1 MRIRLAF
8 TLGLCLLLLGGC
20 KRRQKQISVQTDEDG
35 ATLSSVIY
43 MADAKSAPQLLKGFH
58 GIEGNA
64 WRWTMGNFAVALRPP
79 RNSAVRGA
87 VLHLKFAL
95 PDAVIANTK
104 KVTLSASV
112 NGTALPPETYSAAG
126 EFEYTR
132 EVDPKLLAG
141 DAVNVEFTLDK
152 FLPAGAVDGREL
164 GLVASSVG
172 FEAK

>member
-1 MRIRLAF
+1 
-8 TLGLCLLLLGGC
+8 
-20 KRRQKQISVQTDEDG
+20 
-35 ATLSSVIY
+35 
-43 MADAKSAPQLLKGFH
+43 
-58 GIEGNA
+58 
-64 WRWTMGNFAVALRPP
+64 
-79 RNSAVRGA
+79 
-87 VLHLKFAL
+87 
-95 PDAVIANTK
+95 VIANTK

-132 EVDPKLLAG
+132 DVDPKLLAG